1 MTEEKPDPTSDAARS
16 DPETADVKR
25 EKLKKEAEKGLK
37 NASDEARKDRK

>member
-16 DPETADVKR
+16 DPETADATR